1 MEKEWIIPVSEK
13 LFNDG
18 TFLQLFHQ
26 NGIGDESNVVLFLR
40 IKCKKKAP
48 FFNGGKGE
56 KFVRITV
63 L

>member
-1 MEKEWIIPVSEK
+1 MEKEWIIPVSKK

-26 NGIGDESNVVLFLR
+26 NGVGDESNVVLFCVLNA
-40 IKCKKKAP
+40 KKAP